1 MHQKLF
7 RNLSK
12 LALLL
17 AATLL
22 FVAYVLPVS
31 ARDLEA
37 CVLSEAMSDTFAG
50 ETLGDKWNLYRPEA
64 VSLVVEN
71 DQLVLTAVEES
82 VWYHGD
88 RAFMAYQEVTGDV
101 SLTTPAYARRAS
113 DSSQPPDQEYQ
124 YGGLML
130 RDPASE
136 QGEENYVFVVVGV
149 RKPDGLLNVE
159 YKTTQDGKSKV
170 KFVDWSSGDAELRID
185 RAGSEVTVSARELG
199 EESWQ
204 VLTTYQRPDLP
215 DTLQAG
221 IITYAYSEGK
231 GIYDLQMAFDGID
244 YWDCAA
250 AE

>member
-1 MHQKLF
+1 MHQ
-7 RNLSK
+7 NLSRDLSK
-12 LALLL
+12 MTLLL
-17 AATLL
+17 AVTLL
-22 FVAYVLPVS
+22 FIAYVLPTS
-31 ARDLEA
+31 AQDLEQ
-37 CVLSEAMSDTFAG
+37 CTRSEAMSDAFAG
-50 ETLGDKWNLYRPEA
+50 ETLDDKWDLYRPKA

-71 DQLVLTAVEES
+71 DQLVLTALEES

-88 RAFMAYQEVTGDV
+88 RAFMAYQQVAGDV
-101 SLTTPAYARRAS
+101 TLTTTAHARRAS
-113 DSSQPPDQEYQ
+113 DLSQPPDQEYQ

-159 YKTTQDGKSKV
+159 YKTTKDGKSKV
-170 KFVDWSSGDAELRID
+170 KFVDWASGDAELRID
-185 RAGSEVTVSARELG
+185 RAGSEVTVSARGLG

-231 GIYDLQMAFDGID
+231 GIYDLRMAFDGID

-250 AE
+250 VE